1 MIVTQTSDRYSVL
14 FAFFI
19 FFFLPV
25 FFVINFG
32 ADVQ

>member
-19 FFFLPV
+19 FFFYP